1 MDILSAVKR
10 EERKLE
16 KQLGKLQ
23 HQLTGVRAAA
33 KALGNSTSRELAGAK
48 KRVLSAAARAKIGK
62 AARKRWAKF
71 RASEKG
77 SGVVLLSP
85 APCLLSAAA

>member
-1 MDILSAVKR
+1 MNILAAVKR

-23 HQLTGVRAAA
+23 HQLSGVRAAA
-33 KALGNSTSRELAGAK
+33 KALGDATNRELTGAK
-48 KRVLSAAARAKIGK
+48 KRVMSAAARAKIGR

-71 RASEKG
+71 RAQAKKVAG
-77 SGVVLLSP
+77 
-85 APCLLSAAA
+85 